1 MALAAATELNSSHPI
16 AAAFLEFADSLGVEP
31 PPATDFSI
39 LEGEGVTAMV
49 DGVIVHVGSDRL
61 AKRILAETAERYAN
75 APPQLLAALAAHAAA
90 AKEVESAE
98 SEALPKRMV
107 ASLKKREAA
116 AREALKAAEVMAASS
131 SNNCN
136 GCGLNGCTHKRC
148 CGPGCTHDKCCGKRG
163 CCARG
168 GCGENG
174 CTHKVERAGGCCD
187 DDNCKQKAQG
197 KRCCG
202 PGCTQDGRCCGRRG
216 CCAMGGCGADGCT
229 LRPPLITA
237 LPPPTLSTSRDLKLD
252 DKKVAAWA
260 ASGASVLWVMLDGR
274 LAAACQLSDQIRGES
289 VTAVKALS
297 GLGVHVTMLTGDS
310 EVTAQAVRAQAGIEE
325 AHAGMKP
332 NDKLDA
338 VKALRYKNVVG
349 MLGDGVNDGP
359 ALAAADVG
367 IAMGVGGTA
376 MASQAAGVVL
386 MTNDLRR
393 LADAV
398 VSARHTVRVLRMS
411 VAFALLIKVLPLVLM
426 FTAAA
431 ADGYLIAA
439 AVGSDVV
446 GIGVV
451 LVAAMSLLGQ
461 QLVAAPRFAA
471 SPCKNNESS
480 MLESSVKVEKL

>member
-1 MALAAATELNSSHPI
+1 
-16 AAAFLEFADSLGVEP
+16 
-31 PPATDFSI
+31 
-39 LEGEGVTAMV
+39 
-49 DGVIVHVGSDRL
+49 
-61 AKRILAETAERYAN
+61 
-75 APPQLLAALAAHAAA
+75 
-90 AKEVESAE
+90 
-98 SEALPKRMV
+98 
-107 ASLKKREAA
+107 
-116 AREALKAAEVMAASS
+116 
-131 SNNCN
+131 
-136 GCGLNGCTHKRC
+136 
-148 CGPGCTHDKCCGKRG
+148 
-163 CCARG
+163 
-168 GCGENG
+168 
-174 CTHKVERAGGCCD
+174 
-187 DDNCKQKAQG
+187 
-197 KRCCG
+197 
-202 PGCTQDGRCCGRRG
+202 
-216 CCAMGGCGADGCT
+216 MGGCGADGCT
-229 LRPPLITA
+229 IRPPLITA
-237 LPPPTLSTSRDLKLD
+237 LPPLTLSTTRDLKLD